1 MHIVVT
7 DAATVVGNGITLDFL
22 KEFGE
27 VTIYDLTA
35 PEDLAGRLAD
45 ADAVLCNKT
54 VITGEVMAA
63 APRLRFVGLFATG

>member
-45 ADAVLCNKT
+45 ADAVLCNKQ
-54 VITGEVMAA
+54 
-63 APRLRFVGLFATG
+63 